1 MAGWFYLKQLP
12 NFTDPRNFKRKE
24 YGVNIQITGRKF
36 EIDEELKGYIDR
48 KLGGLEKYLPRGH
61 KNQGM
66 SVEIFKDPSGKEDNR
81 YKIVVVLRVQGPDLV
96 AETATINPHSAV
108 DIAEQK
114 LKIQIRKYKDKTKP
128 RHIGVKNLIDKIKS
142 R

>member
-1 MAGWFYLKQLP
+1 MIQL
-12 NFTDPRNFKRKE
+12 
-24 YGVNIQITGRKF
+24 QLSGRKF
-36 EIDEELKGYIDR
+36 EIDEELKAYIER
-48 KLGGLEKYLPRGH
+48 KLGGLDKYLPRGH

-66 SVEIFKDPSGKEDNR
+66 SVEIFRDPSGKEDNR
-81 YKIVVVLRVQGPDLV
+81 YKIVAVLRVQGPDLV

-114 LKIQIRKYKDKTKP
+114 LKIQIRKYKDKAKP
-128 RHIGVKNLIDKIKS
+128 RRIGLRNFTDKFKS